1 MVFPVHLQRSAV
13 AAILDCPVWR
23 QYTGPE
29 TLKPVALQLI
39 GLFQE
44 PRLEKARRDA
54 NKKPSQTVTRGVGN
68 AKTPQALLVCKQVDT
83 QLNIKS
89 QGILE
94 EAINFFFK
102 KLSIGGT

>member
-39 GLFQE
+39 WLFQE
-44 PRLEKARRDA
+44 PPLESLPA
-54 NKKPSQTVTRGVGN
+54 
-68 AKTPQALLVCKQVDT
+68 T
-83 QLNIKS
+83 QG
-89 QGILE
+89 QR
-94 EAINFFFK
+94 
-102 KLSIGGT
+102 

>member
-39 GLFQE
+39 WLFQE
-44 PRLEKARRDA
+44 PLLTATNSSRSGAQQREVQTLSAAELRLVQLIPFGEVITRFPLPLLLTATSS
-54 NKKPSQTVTRGVGN
+54 PS
-68 AKTPQALLVCKQVDT
+68 
-83 QLNIKS
+83 
-89 QGILE
+89 
-94 EAINFFFK
+94 
-102 KLSIGGT
+102 

>member
-39 GLFQE
+39 WLFQE
-44 PRLEKARRDA
+44 P
-54 NKKPSQTVTRGVGN
+54 
-68 AKTPQALLVCKQVDT
+68 LL
-83 QLNIKS
+83 KS
-89 QGILE
+89 LTIHYILSKSNLRILCREGQGLKSCR
-94 EAINFFFK
+94 A
-102 KLSIGGT
+102 S

>member
-39 GLFQE
+39 WLFQE
-44 PRLEKARRDA
+44 PLIS
-54 NKKPSQTVTRGVGN
+54 NPLHVIQQLSGFCGLTPSDEQISAAQQVVTM
-68 AKTPQALLVCKQVDT
+68 
-83 QLNIKS
+83 NI
-89 QGILE
+89 
-94 EAINFFFK
+94 
-102 KLSIGGT
+102 